1 MPHIPATQINEFNAA
16 PSRGS
21 QENAVW
27 RIVVSPGTL
36 PAPHQIT
43 REEIF
48 LVTSGSAVAVIGEE
62 KHEIEGGS
70 VLTVPANTEFS
81 LANPGSYPFEAIVV
95 MPVGGQAVVGR
106 ESPFTPP
113 WAI

>member
-1 MPHIPATQINEFNAA
+1 ML
-16 PSRGS
+16 
-21 QENAVW
+21 
-27 RIVVSPGTL
+27 PGTP

-48 LVTSGSAVAVIGEE
+48 LVTLGSAIAVVGEE
-62 KHEIEGGS
+62 RHEIGVGS
-70 VLTVPANTEFS
+70 VLIVPANTEFS
-81 LANPGSYPFEAIVV
+81 LANPGAYPFEAIVV
-95 MPVGGQAVVGR
+95 MPVGGQAVVGN